1 MCAHMS
7 SQNRVLLSCLYAKP
21 FELATELIF
30 YYCTTPSCH
39 IDPFNFYSGAA
50 ALSASMT
57 LLCCFQPQLPF
68 CSGNPHFCLMTG
80 QTLRC
85 KVFHNSSWSYWAGY
99 RGIHNVITQVY
110 KLSLAFVG
118 PGAGRNNS
126 RMPNEA
132 LEQYWLVLHHTQQV
146 IALHSKA
153 FPSCQIYPNH
163 PVHAN
168 LHTHT
173 HICHGVCMYRYSP
186 RKPRRT

>member
-7 SQNRVLLSCLYAKP
+7 TQNRVLLSCLYAKP
-21 FELATELIF
+21 FELTTELIF
-30 YYCTTPSCH
+30 YYCTTSPCR

-57 LLCCFQPQLPF
+57 LLCCFQPHLPF
-68 CSGNPHFCLMTG
+68 CSGNPHFCLMAD

-85 KVFHNSSWSYWAGY
+85 KVFHNSTWSYWAGY
-99 RGIHNVITQVY
+99 RDI
-110 KLSLAFVG
+110 
-118 PGAGRNNS
+118 
-126 RMPNEA
+126 
-132 LEQYWLVLHHTQQV
+132 HTQQV

-153 FPSCQIYPNH
+153 FPSCQINPTH
-163 PVHAN
+163 PVHAH

-186 RKPRRT
+186 RKPWRK